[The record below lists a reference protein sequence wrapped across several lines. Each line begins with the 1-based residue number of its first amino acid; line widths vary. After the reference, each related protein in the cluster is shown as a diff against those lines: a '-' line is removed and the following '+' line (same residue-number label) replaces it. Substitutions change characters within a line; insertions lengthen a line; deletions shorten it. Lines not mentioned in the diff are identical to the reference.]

1 MKRILLSL
9 LLMAALN
16 AAVAQQQRQ
25 VWTKQKAFEWYDQR
39 PWLRGSDFIPSTAIN
54 QLEMWQAE
62 TFDTATISRELGYA
76 ESIGLNCM
84 RVFLHHVAWQQD
96 PQGFKGRIDKYLSIA
111 NRHGILTMFVFFDD
125 CWNPTYKAG
134 KQPEPKPG
142 IHNSGWVRDPGELYY
157 KEPKLVDTLER
168 YVKDV
173 LTTFRDD
180 KRILLWD
187 LYNEPGNSGY
197 KSKSLPLL
205 MKVFAWGRQVNP
217 SQPLS
222 AGIWSKELNEL
233 NTYQLANSDVI
244 TYHDY
249 NPVDVHQHTIDTL
262 KPYGRP
268 LLCTEYMARPRNST
282 FATVMPMLKKNFVT
296 AINWGLV
303 EGKTNTKYAWDTPM
317 PNGGEPKV
325 WFHEIFRKDGSP
337 YDPNETTLIKELTT
351 NP

>member
-1 MKRILLSL
+1 
-9 LLMAALN
+9 
-16 AAVAQQQRQ
+16 
-25 VWTKQKAFEWYDQR
+25 
-39 PWLRGSDFIPSTAIN
+39 
-54 QLEMWQAE
+54 
-62 TFDTATISRELGYA
+62 
-76 ESIGLNCM
+76 M

-96 PQGFKGRIDKYLSIA
+96 PQGFKDRMNRYLSIA
-111 NRHGILTMFVFFDD
+111 DRHGIITMFVFFDD

-157 KEPKLVDTLER
+157 QEPKLVDTLEQ

-173 LTTFRDD
+173 MTTFKDD

-205 MKVFAWGRQVNP
+205 TKVFTWGRQVNP

-222 AGIWSKELNEL
+222 SGIWNKELTEF

-325 WFHEIFRKDGSP
+325 WFHEIFRKDGTP
-337 YDPNETTLIKELTT
+337 YNTEETAVIKELTA